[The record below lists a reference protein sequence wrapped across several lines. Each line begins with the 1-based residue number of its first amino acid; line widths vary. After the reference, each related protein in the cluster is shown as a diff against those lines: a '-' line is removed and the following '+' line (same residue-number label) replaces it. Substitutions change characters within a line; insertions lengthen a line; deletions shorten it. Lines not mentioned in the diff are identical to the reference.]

1 MNYYPHLRVL
11 RDNSNQL
18 FWIAKSEDGKFTRLP
33 VKEHAECVM
42 IKNDFLELASEIVDL
57 DNPDRHLDDYLNYRI
72 KLYYI
77 GEDCSTGRFQISESP
92 GKHTLFHMNDSF
104 FAMLYGRHIFS
115 SLNPLHAEIASSF
128 SLEARARLLQQKEE
142 EEYWGKKI
150 WRKQTC
156 LPDGHGTIQSPQYH
170 ELLYNKEKDIFK
182 VVDFER
188 SYFSKDKPMKHFS
201 SANARLDENGHFDYI
216 TPKGASEPI
225 NEHGF
230 ESLPLITCPT
240 SKDAMKNYSEGWE
253 PILGRPILE
262 ILKKYSGM

>member
-18 FWIAKSEDGKFTRLP
+18 FWIAKSKDGKFIRLP
-33 VKEHAECVM
+33 VKGHVECVM
-42 IKNDFLELASEIVDL
+42 IKNDFLELVLEIVDL
-57 DNPDRHLDDYLNYRI
+57 DNTDRHLNDYLNYCI

-77 GEDCSTGRFQISESP
+77 GEDCPTGRFQISESP

-115 SLNPLHAEIASSF
+115 SLNPHHVDASALGSQGAAEWYQ
-128 SLEARARLLQQKEE
+128 RREE
-142 EEYWGKKI
+142 EQYWSKKI

-182 VVDFER
+182 IVDFER
-188 SYFSKDKPMKHFS
+188 SFDLIGKPMRHFS
-201 SANARLDENGHFDYI
+201 SLNARVNENGYFDYI
-216 TPKGASEPI
+216 TPKDSSEPKD
-225 NEHGF
+225 EPGF

-240 SKDAMKNYSEGWE
+240 SKDAVKTYSEGWE
-253 PILGRPILE
+253 PIFGKPILE
-262 ILKKYSGM
+262 VLQRYSGM